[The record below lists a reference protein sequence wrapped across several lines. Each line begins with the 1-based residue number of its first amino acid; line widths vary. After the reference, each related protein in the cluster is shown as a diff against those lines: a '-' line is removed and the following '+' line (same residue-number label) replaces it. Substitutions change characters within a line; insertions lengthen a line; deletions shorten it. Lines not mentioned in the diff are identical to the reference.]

1 MLSDRIYKQMERMV
15 DALEEGELNEDY
27 RDNAGILKSLQDIYI
42 CQKSD
47 EFFSDTG
54 VRRENESNIT

>member
-15 DALEEGELNEDY
+15 DMLEGEFNENY
-27 RDNAGILKSLQDIYI
+27 WEIVSLLKNLQDIYI
-42 CQKSD
+42 RQKSD

-54 VRRENESNIT
+54 VREQE